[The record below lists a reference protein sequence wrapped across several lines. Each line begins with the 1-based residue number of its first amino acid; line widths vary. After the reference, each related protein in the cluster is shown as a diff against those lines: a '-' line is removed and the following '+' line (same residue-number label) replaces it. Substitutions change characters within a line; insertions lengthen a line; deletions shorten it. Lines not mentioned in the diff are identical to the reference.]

1 MSRLLHKLRYFC
13 SDAWDECR
21 HSKAINLM
29 ALGTLVAALFV
40 AGLVMLVLSNIDR
53 RVQSLGEEIRIVVYL
68 LDDFDPQALPALQ
81 AELESLPSVREID
94 YVDKDEALRRYR
106 RWADEL
112 AQLAGELESNPLPA
126 AIEVFLV
133 PGLGAADAAGRI
145 ASRLRDRPGIEEVRY
160 NEVWLNRLESTV
172 DVARVGGSAV
182 TALVLL
188 AVVFVMSSVLRLAV
202 YARRDEIEIM
212 QLVGASPGFIR
223 GPFLVAG
230 LVQGLIASVLA
241 LAIVEGLRRLSLS
254 SPLMGNSP
262 ILTDLLAAQP
272 LSIGFGALLILLGV
286 VVSLAGS
293 YFAVRVPD

>member
-21 HSKAINLM
+21 HSTAINLM

-53 RVQSLGEEIRIVVYL
+53 RVQSLGEEIRVEVYL
-68 LDDFDPQALPALQ
+68 LDDFDSQALPALQ
-81 AELESLPSVREID
+81 AELENLPSVREIN

-126 AIEVFLV
+126 SIEVFLV
-133 PGLGAADAAGRI
+133 PGMGAADAAGSI

-160 NEVWLNRLESTV
+160 NEVWLNRLETTV

-223 GPFLVAG
+223 PHGEFADTHRPAGGPATLGRFRRSAG
-230 LVQGLIASVLA
+230 IARSDRQP
-241 LAIVEGLRRLSLS
+241 RRL
-254 SPLMGNSP
+254 
-262 ILTDLLAAQP
+262 LLR
-272 LSIGFGALLILLGV
+272 GAGPRLG
-286 VVSLAGS
+286 
-293 YFAVRVPD
+293 AVAR

>member
-53 RVQSLGEEIRIVVYL
+53 RVQSLGQEIQVEVYL
-68 LDDFDPQALPALQ
+68 LDDFDPQALPALE
-81 AELESLPSVREID
+81 AELESLPSVRAIN

-106 RWADEL
+106 AWAHEM
-112 AQLAGELESNPLPA
+112 AKLAGELDTNPLPA
-126 AIEVFLV
+126 SIEVFLV
-133 PGLGAADAAGRI
+133 PGVGAGDAAERI
-145 ASRLRDRPGIEEVRY
+145 ANRLSDRPGIEEVRY
-160 NEVWLNRLESTV
+160 NEGWLNRLEATV
-172 DVARVGGSAV
+172 ELAHVGGGAI

-230 LVQGLIASVLA
+230 LAQGLIASVVA
-241 LAIVEGLRRLSLS
+241 LAIVEGLRRLSLG
-254 SPLMGNSP
+254 SPIMGNSP

-272 LSIGFGALLILLGV
+272 LSVGFGALLILLGV